1 MHSLRRLLLA
11 NVEVPYQ
18 QGGRSPIVTDAIL
31 VLLIMMVAFLIVS
44 LVPKAKAAQKLKLLL
59 AHHPQLRHVHMEVVH
74 PPISMA
80 AICVRLARIKTEV
93 V

>member
-18 QGGRSPIVTDAIL
+18 LGRSPIVTNA
-31 VLLIMMVAFLIVS
+31 LIFFLMMVAFLVVS
-44 LVPKAKAAQKLKLLL
+44 LVPKTNSAQKLMLLL

-74 PPISMA
+74 PVLHLTTSMA
-80 AICVRLARIKTEV
+80 AICKTEV